1 MIFEME
7 FSIKLLYRGSS
18 NGGVVKEPFVGPVM
32 ELFHENEVEDSENE
46 VEDLVDEAEVSP
58 ESLTV
63 SSGSS
68 RSSRESGVESMME
81 METGLDLEDNKEDIP
96 DITVTEVE
104 AGKESGQPRS
114 RSSSGSKR
122 TDSES
127 VKNDIDS
134 PFEKFST
141 VYV

>member
-1 MIFEME
+1 M
-7 FSIKLLYRGSS
+7 
-18 NGGVVKEPFVGPVM
+18 VKEPFVGPVM
-32 ELFHENEVEDSENE
+32 ELFHENEVEDSEDE

-81 METGLDLEDNKEDIP
+81 METGLDCGELEDNKDIEDNVP
-96 DITVTEVE
+96 DITVTEAV
-104 AGKESGQPRS
+104 AGEGEEEKGNTRS
-114 RSSSGSKR
+114 RSVSGSKR
-122 TDSES
+122 TDTAS
-127 VKNDIDS
+127 VSNDIDS
-134 PFEKFST
+134 PFEKFNT

>member
-1 MIFEME
+1 M
-7 FSIKLLYRGSS
+7 
-18 NGGVVKEPFVGPVM
+18 VKEPFVGPVM
-32 ELFHENEVEDSENE
+32 ELFHENEVEDSEDE

-81 METGLDLEDNKEDIP
+81 METGLAFGEPEDNKDNEDNVP
-96 DITVTEVE
+96 DITVTEAV
-104 AGKESGQPRS
+104 AGTGEEQEKGFSRS
-114 RSSSGSKR
+114 RSVSGSKR
-122 TDSES
+122 TDTAS
-127 VKNDIDS
+127 VNNDIDS
-134 PFEKFST
+134 PFEKFNT

>member
-32 ELFHENEVEDSENE
+32 ELFHENEVEDSEDE

-81 METGLDLEDNKEDIP
+81 METGLEDNKEEDIEDNIP
-96 DITVTEVE
+96 DITVTEAE
-104 AGKESGQPRS
+104 PGQPRS

-134 PFEKFST
+134 PFEKFNT

>member
-1 MIFEME
+1 M
-7 FSIKLLYRGSS
+7 
-18 NGGVVKEPFVGPVM
+18 VKEPFVGPVM
-32 ELFHENEVEDSENE
+32 ELFHENEVEDSEDE

-81 METGLDLEDNKEDIP
+81 METGLDLEDNKEDIE
-96 DITVTEVE
+96 DIPGITITEAE
-104 AGKESGQPRS
+104 PEEESGQPRS
-114 RSSSGSKR
+114 RSGSGSKR

-134 PFEKFST
+134 PFEKFNT